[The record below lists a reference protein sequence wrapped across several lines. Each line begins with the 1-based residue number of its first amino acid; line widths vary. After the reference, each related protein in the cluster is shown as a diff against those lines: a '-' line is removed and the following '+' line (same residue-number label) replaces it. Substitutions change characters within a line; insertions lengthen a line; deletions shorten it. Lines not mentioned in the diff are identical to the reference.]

1 MGRTIFFDGIDPTTE
16 KFSAER
22 RFTQMTRL
30 LGPPPQQLLERAGK
44 DEYEFLAM
52 VRKMLRWMPEERA
65 TAREL
70 LEEP

>member
-1 MGRTIFFDGIDPTTE
+1 MGRTIFFDGIDQTTE

-22 RFTQMTRL
+22 HFAQMIRL
-30 LGPPPQQLLERAGK
+30 LDPPLQQLLERAGK